1 MTRNYSFYSSTKKPM
16 HIFTLNLQF
25 LAATDIEESNTT
37 STRVFAL
44 IYIKLLVLLLKLL
57 L

>member
-1 MTRNYSFYSSTKKPM
+1 M